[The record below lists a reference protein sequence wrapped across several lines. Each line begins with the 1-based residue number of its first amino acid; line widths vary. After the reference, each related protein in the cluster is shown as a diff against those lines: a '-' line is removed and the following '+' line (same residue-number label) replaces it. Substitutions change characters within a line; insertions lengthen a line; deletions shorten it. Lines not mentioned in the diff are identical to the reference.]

1 MSSADRP
8 SQRLV
13 EQRLRNR
20 AMESLDT
27 LSLGYEGV
35 QAVGFAEY
43 FEQFFDV
50 INDDAPWLWR
60 QWTCFTPEEVRA
72 LDAVQQILLEACAAT
87 PRLSAEKDFASSGWP
102 SRIQPSAIAALDLM
116 RARGRFREDIEED
129 EPSLPG

>member
-27 LSLGYEGV
+27 LSQGDEGV
-35 QAVGFAEY
+35 QAVGFVEY

-50 INDDAPWLWR
+50 IDDDGPWPWR

-72 LDAVQQILLEACAAT
+72 LDAVQQILLEASAAT
-87 PRLSAEKDFASSGWP
+87 PRLSAEKEFASSGWP
-102 SRIQPSAIAALDLM
+102 SRIQPSAIAAMDLM